1 MRAFSIARRSVER
14 IFKEFAAFATQFPHL
29 RTSDCALILEV
40 AESFV
45 GPVFCMQGVVDQ
57 VHGLMDQF
65 PQNLPSQR

>member
-29 RTSDCALILEV
+29 RTYECALVLEV

-45 GPVFCMQGVVDQ
+45 GPVFCTQGVADRVR
-57 VHGLMDQF
+57 GLVDQF